1 MVVTAARDNTARGPA
16 TRHKAKGSTVRDL
29 ALADIVPGAVVAEL
43 MDHAAPIVIV
53 MAGGRLRND
62 VDRHGRGLAGEN
74 HCRGARRR
82 AGGAAPSTERVRAP
96 GRGKGAPPVLALAVP
111 AVTVPAVTA
120 PVVPRGAAPVI
131 PAVAVPAVTA
141 LSVPAEAAS
150 AVPAVTTLAAPD
162 EVVLTVSAKSA
173 LARVRKMAKPRS
185 DRTDVTSGHVGD
197 SGRKVE
203 RKSKRPGEASAGRPR
218 SEGISHGQNSGAA
231 ASS

>member
-29 ALADIVPGAVVAEL
+29 VLADIVPGAVVAEL

-82 AGGAAPSTERVRAP
+82 AG
-96 GRGKGAPPVLALAVP
+96 
-111 AVTVPAVTA
+111 
-120 PVVPRGAAPVI
+120 GAAPVI

>member
-1 MVVTAARDNTARGPA
+1 
-16 TRHKAKGSTVRDL
+16 
-29 ALADIVPGAVVAEL
+29 
-43 MDHAAPIVIV
+43 MDHAGPIVIV

-62 VDRHGRGLAGEN
+62 VDRHGRGLAAEN
-74 HCRGARRR
+74 DGRGARRR
-82 AGGAAPSTERVRAP
+82 AGGAAPNTERIRAP
-96 GRGKGAPPVLALAVP
+96 GPGKGAPPVFALAVP
-111 AVTVPAVTA
+111 AVT
-120 PVVPRGAAPVI
+120 
-131 PAVAVPAVTA
+131 
-141 LSVPAEAAS
+141 
-150 AVPAVTTLAAPD
+150 VPAVTTLAAPD

-173 LARVRKMAKPRS
+173 LARVRKMAKPCS